1 MTFPRLVAAAEV
13 AWADPDQKNYNR
25 FLKKLPVYLHDLDR
39 LGIYYYDPFDPARRP
54 EPWGPDQGATP
65 PE

>member
-1 MTFPRLVAAAEV
+1 M
-13 AWADPDQKNYNR
+13 AWADPDQKDYNR